1 MCFTTSMAPLTI
13 KPDMY
18 TFPHTIQPI
27 ISPALKKVQQ
37 CWLSNAN
44 TLCYH
49 LWGLISPT
57 SLQVTLGHKN
67 STKTCLSVWV
77 FSIQLFNSYMHCVHY
92 IYHRD
97 HSKLLPICHVPSHFI
112 AVAALLVDDWKW
124 NMWGYRLKHSSEI
137 SEDSG
142 NDDTEPT
149 ADSDIQLPLSK
160 LVPLSYAENRLHASQ
175 WSMPLFYL
183 TSIVPQIH
191 LCSLSYWQP

>member
-18 TFPHTIQPI
+18 TFPHTMQPI

-37 CWLSNAN
+37 CWLSNTN
-44 TLCYH
+44 TFCYH

-67 STKTCLSVWV
+67 STKTCLSVWL

-97 HSKLLPICHVPSHFI
+97 NSKLMPICHVPSHFI

-124 NMWGYRLKHSSEI
+124 NMRGCRLCKSTVQRSARMQEMTTQSQLQTRISSFLSQSWFLYRMQKTVRMHLNE
-137 SEDSG
+137 
-142 NDDTEPT
+142 
-149 ADSDIQLPLSK
+149 AC
-160 LVPLSYAENRLHASQ
+160 
-175 WSMPLFYL
+175 LFS
-183 TSIVPQIH
+183 T
-191 LCSLSYWQP
+191 